1 MNELEN
7 LPKVE
12 IKVDLTDVT
21 KEAYND
27 GGKPFVKELGKTG
40 QIVLGFINNT
50 LGLPAQFYNIWATD
64 KVQAFKNKIEN
75 KIEDIPEDKL
85 IEPPMDIIAKSIDG
99 LRYIPDKEELKE
111 MFANLMVNS
120 CNSDYSEKTHPRFV
134 EIIKEL
140 STTDAIIIKSLTYD
154 GLLASYPIAK
164 IILKNRNGQ
173 KELFTHY
180 FDNNFDLKFE
190 IISESISNLITL
202 GLITV
207 TYSEFLTNN
216 ALYEKLYHTSFY
228 NDYLEFSKSQ
238 QEYTLE
244 LEKGILKLSPFG
256 RIFVEMC
263 AK

>member
-1 MNELEN
+1 MEENN

-12 IKVDLTDVT
+12 VKVDLTDVA
-21 KEAYND
+21 KEVYND
-27 GGKPFVKELGKTG
+27 GGKLPVKELGKTG
-40 QIVLGFINNT
+40 EIVLGFINNT
-50 LGLPAQFYNIWATD
+50 LGLPAQFYNIWAAN
-64 KVQAFKNKIEN
+64 KVQSFKNKIEN
-75 KIEDIPEDKL
+75 KIADIPEDNL

-134 EIIKEL
+134 EIIKQL
-140 STTDAIIIKSLTYD
+140 STTDAIIIKSLTYNSP
-154 GLLASYPIAK
+154 LASYPIAK
-164 IILKNRNGQ
+164 ILLKNESGQ

-180 FDNNFDLKFE
+180 FDNNLNFKFE

-207 TYSEFLTNN
+207 TYSEHLTDDS
-216 ALYEKLYHTSFY
+216 LYEKLYHTSFY
-228 NDYLEFSKSQ
+228 NTYLVYEKSQ

-244 LEKGILKLSPFG
+244 LEKGSLKLSPFG
-256 RIFVEMC
+256 RIFIEMC

>member
-1 MNELEN
+1 MDDLTN
-7 LPKVE
+7 LPNVE
-12 IKVDLTDVT
+12 VKVDLTDVT
-21 KEAYND
+21 KEAYAD

-40 QIVLGFINNT
+40 QIVLGLINNT

-75 KIEDIPEDKL
+75 KMEKISSEKL

-99 LRYIPDKEELKE
+99 LRYIPDKEDLKE

-134 EIIKEL
+134 EIIKQL
-140 STTDAIIIKSLTYD
+140 STTDAIIIKSLSCNS
-154 GLLASYPIAK
+154 LLASYPIAK
-164 IILKNRNGQ
+164 ILLKKGTGQ

-180 FDNNFDLKFE
+180 FDNSLNLEFE
-190 IISESISNLITL
+190 TVSASISNLITL

-207 TYSEFLTNN
+207 TYSEYIQN
-216 ALYEKLYHTSFY
+216 ATAYEKLYNTSLYKDFQ
-228 NDYLEFSKSQ
+228 NFEKSQ

-244 LEKGILKLSPFG
+244 LQRGILNLSPFG
-256 RIFVEMC
+256 RIFVEVC
-263 AK
+263 IK